1 MGNGENVVKR
11 REKQK
16 MSESHDP
23 EVDRILAVVGRAENG
38 DQTALNELRKTLAD
52 FPWLISA
59 LGGDLAMHAEA
70 MLVAKISKQPTVRE
84 AISANLNA
92 LRTELAGEKPNPIE
106 RLLIERVVACW
117 LQVAY
122 ADSRIAGIERC
133 SIQEGD
139 YLQRQQDRAHRRYM
153 SALKMLAVVR
163 RLALPIRVDL
173 NVAGTVETQPS
184 QPATMSRLRWSPVCE
199 VN

>member
-1 MGNGENVVKR
+1 MVNGENVVKR

-16 MSESHDP
+16 SPANDNS
-23 EVDRILAVVGRAENG
+23 EVDRLLAVIGRAENG

-59 LGGDLAMHAEA
+59 LGGDLAMQAEA
-70 MLVAKISKQPTVRE
+70 MLVGKISKQPTVRE
-84 AISANLNA
+84 ALSANMNA

-106 RLLIERVVACW
+106 RLLVERVIACW

-122 ADSRIAGIERC
+122 ADSRIAGLEQC

-139 YLQRQQDRAHRRYM
+139 YFQRQQDRAHRRYL

-173 NVAGTVETQPS
+173 NVAGRVETQPS
-184 QPATMSRLRWSPVCE
+184 QSTTSPRLRWPPMSE

>member
-16 MSESHDP
+16 STANDNP
-23 EVDRILAVVGRAENG
+23 EVDRLLAIVDGAENG
-38 DQTALNELRKTLAD
+38 DRTALSELRKTLAD
-52 FPWLISA
+52 FPELISA
-59 LGGDLAMHAEA
+59 FGGDLVMQVEA
-70 MLVAKISKQPTVRE
+70 MLVGKFSQLPTVRE

-92 LRTELAGEKPNPIE
+92 LRAELAGENPSPIE
-106 RLLIERVVACW
+106 RLLVERIATCW

-122 ADSRIAGIERC
+122 ADSKIAGIERF

-139 YLQRQQDRAHRRYM
+139 YLQRQQDRAHRRYL

-173 NVAGTVETQPS
+173 NVAGRVETQPS
-184 QPATMSRLRWSPVCE
+184 LPTPSPHMRWNPVCE